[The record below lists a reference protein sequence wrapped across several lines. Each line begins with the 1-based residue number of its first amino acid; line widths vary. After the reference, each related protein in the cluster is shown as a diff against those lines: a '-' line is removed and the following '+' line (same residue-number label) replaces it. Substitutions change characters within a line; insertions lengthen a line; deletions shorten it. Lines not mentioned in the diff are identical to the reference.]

1 MAESHH
7 DRRTANGQLRA
18 QLKKQGFALSHSFM
32 SVLHT
37 RILRPGSHSSH
48 DRRLLEYLREWQALE
63 AKAGYEVSLN
73 IFAHTQATQEL
84 PDANVTKIFDR
95 FCQIQGMLWQRGSPL
110 RQSVLSYYNPFDNG
124 PKLTERLLLSTLF
137 QQQATQVDVTNSD
150 WLQQIHI
157 AISREGFAELLIP
170 RETRYQIVQIVSTLQ
185 LEPIDY
191 FGLHLYPRMG
201 AVDYRGGNIVLR
213 IELAEALQ

>member
-1 MAESHH
+1 M
-7 DRRTANGQLRA
+7 
-18 QLKKQGFALSHSFM
+18 
-32 SVLHT
+32 LHT
-37 RILRPGSHSSH
+37 RILRPGSHPSH

-63 AKAGYEVSLN
+63 VKAGYEVSLN

-170 RETRYQIVQIVSTLQ
+170 REARYQIVQIVSTLQ